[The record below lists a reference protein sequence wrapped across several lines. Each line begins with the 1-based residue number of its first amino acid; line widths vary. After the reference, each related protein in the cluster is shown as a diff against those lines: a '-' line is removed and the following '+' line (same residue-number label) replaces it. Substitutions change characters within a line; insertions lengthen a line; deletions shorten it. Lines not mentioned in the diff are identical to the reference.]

1 MKHLLLILTSFSLF
15 ISAAVGQIEMLTG
28 GNLENSSEWQITL
41 LNTPEGSEPAAT
53 WNSTAETLAVGA
65 GGNLHV
71 SGLAN
76 NTTVQYCI
84 FQEVELSSEK
94 AYIFDGAYKAISINN
109 SWCEVFIGTQPTD
122 GSDYGDGQE
131 RVAAFGTWAG
141 YNADDGTF
149 SEDIAAENY
158 KAFSPDSSGTYYF
171 VLKLGSTS
179 WDGNDQ
185 AFEIVVDE
193 LTLTE
198 TDPVEVENLVAGGS
212 LAGGEMEDSLVW
224 NSSFLNTPE
233 GLEPSVS
240 WNNTENTPL
249 YGTGGALSVSGL
261 SNNNT
266 VQYAIYQEITLSKDS
281 MYTFN
286 AAVKDITEN
295 LSQSWIE
302 VFIGTSAPVDG
313 EEYNADVPGSTMITS
328 FSSWSEECNHAGID
342 GTFEM
347 NSCGENTFIP
357 DADGTYYF
365 ILKMGS
371 TSWAGD
377 DMPFQLAIDELSL
390 TASRTKPAPEFSAN
404 IKNGIAPLEVQFT
417 NKSKMATSVSWDFGD
432 GSEASTEDS
441 PSHVYTE
448 AGKYS
453 VTLTATNEKG
463 DSAIVKADFIN
474 VNPPVEVV
482 AGGVLTG
489 GNLEDESQW
498 QTTFLS
504 TPAGSE
510 PVAVW
515 NDTEHTP
522 TAGDGGSLYVT
533 GTSNNSTV
541 QYAIYQKVTLSKD
554 SVYTFNGAVKDF
566 TENLNQAWYEAFIG
580 PEPIDGLDYSKDDAD
595 KFLLSEF
602 STWSNECNP
611 AGIDGTFL
619 ANGCINQSFIPDS
632 TGDYY
637 FVIKMGSTS
646 WAGNNMPFALALDEL
661 SLIGKRTK
669 PMPQFSADNP
679 LGFAPLTVQ
688 FTDESKFATSWSWDF
703 GDGSEAST
711 EQNPVHEYT
720 AVGTYTV
727 TLTVTNEKGDSIL
740 TKTDY
745 VKANE
750 KPELPE
756 GEMLYGGNMEDPN
769 LWNITTLNSNG
780 EQSGTWNYTE
790 ETMAAGEGG
799 NLLITGSANNA
810 TSHYMIWQ
818 KVELTAGMKY
828 TFTAAFR
835 DLSENLDHFWSEVF
849 ISTVMPVD
857 GQDYAKD
864 AEGTTMIAFFNTWDC
879 GTAPSL
885 DGTYQESACGDEPVG
900 VFIPETSGTYYFSIK
915 TGNTDWE
922 NNTYNFSVLIDEVS
936 LQESENVPPP
946 SADFFADVT
955 EGNSPLE
962 VYFTDL
968 SDNATAWEWHF
979 GDGNTSTEQSP
990 MHTYTTAGT
999 YTVTLIASNEGQT
1012 DTLVVED
1019 LIAVGPSTG
1028 IDELLNSNV
1037 KVYPNPSI
1045 GLVSI
1050 AGRGINSESISII
1063 DITGRVVKHS
1073 TLNQDRDQLTVRIEK
1088 EGIYFLKLD
1097 IDGETRMQKIIIRK

>member
-1 MKHLLLILTSFSLF
+1 MKHLLLILTSFGLF
-15 ISAAVGQIEMLTG
+15 ISAAIAQTEMLTG
-28 GNLENSSEWQITL
+28 GNLENSSDWQITL
-41 LNTPEGSEPAAT
+41 LNTAEGNEPSVT
-53 WNSTAETLAVGA
+53 WNATAETLAAGA

-84 FQEVELSSEK
+84 YQEVELSSEK
-94 AYIFDGAYKAISINN
+94 TYIFDGAYKAIAINN
-109 SWCEVFIGTQPTD
+109 SWCEVFIGTKPTD
-122 GSDYGDGQE
+122 GNDYGEGQE

-141 YNADDGTF
+141 YNADDGIF
-149 SEDIAAENY
+149 SEDIDSENY
-158 KAFSPDSSGTYYF
+158 KAFLPDTSGTYYF
-171 VLKLGSTS
+171 VLKIGSTS
-179 WDGNDQ
+179 WDGTDQ
-185 AFEIVVDE
+185 AFEIVV
-193 LTLTE
+193 
-198 TDPVEVENLVAGGS
+198 
-212 LAGGEMEDSLVW
+212 
-224 NSSFLNTPE
+224 
-233 GLEPSVS
+233 
-240 WNNTENTPL
+240 
-249 YGTGGALSVSGL
+249 
-261 SNNNT
+261 
-266 VQYAIYQEITLSKDS
+266 
-281 MYTFN
+281 
-286 AAVKDITEN
+286 
-295 LSQSWIE
+295 
-302 VFIGTSAPVDG
+302 
-313 EEYNADVPGSTMITS
+313 
-328 FSSWSEECNHAGID
+328 
-342 GTFEM
+342 
-347 NSCGENTFIP
+347 
-357 DADGTYYF
+357 
-365 ILKMGS
+365 
-371 TSWAGD
+371 
-377 DMPFQLAIDELSL
+377 DELSL
-390 TASRTKPAPEFSAN
+390 TASRTKPSPDFSAN

-432 GSEASTEDS
+432 GSEVSTDDS

-448 AGKYS
+448 AGQYS

-463 DSAIVKADFIN
+463 DSAIVKADLIN
-474 VNPPVEVV
+474 VNPLVEVV

-498 QTTFLS
+498 KTTFLT
-504 TPAGSE
+504 TPSGSE

-554 SVYTFNGAVKDF
+554 SVYTFNGAIKDF

-602 STWSNECNP
+602 STWSTECNP

-619 ANGCINQSFIPDS
+619 TNGCTNQSFIPDS

-646 WAGNNMPFALALDEL
+646 WEGNNMPFALALDEL

-688 FTDESKFATSWSWDF
+688 FTDESKFATSWTWDF

-727 TLTVTNEKGDSIL
+727 TLTATNEKGDSTI
-740 TKTDY
+740 TKADFI
-745 VKANE
+745 KANE

-780 EQSGTWNYTE
+780 EQSGTWNYTD
-790 ETMAAGEGG
+790 ETLAAGEGG

-818 KVELTAGMKY
+818 RVELAAGMKY

-835 DLSENLDHFWSEVF
+835 DLSENLNHFWSEVF

-857 GQDYAKD
+857 GEDYSKD

-879 GTAPSL
+879 GSAPGL

-922 NNTYNFSVLIDEVS
+922 NDTYNFSVLIDEVS

-946 SADFFADVT
+946 AADFFADVT
-955 EGNSPLE
+955 EGNAPLE
-962 VYFTDL
+962 VYFTNL

-979 GDGNTSTEQSP
+979 GDENTSTEQSP
-990 MHTYTTAGT
+990 VHTYTTAGK

-1028 IDELLNSNV
+1028 IDDLLNSNV
-1037 KVYPNPSI
+1037 KVYPNPSNGLINISGKGVRKEMITIHGII
-1045 GLVSI
+1045 GKTVHNSTFDQYQDMVSVK
-1050 AGRGINSESISII
+1050 IN
-1063 DITGRVVKHS
+1063 
-1073 TLNQDRDQLTVRIEK
+1073 NP
-1088 EGIYFLKLD
+1088 GIYFVK
-1097 IDGETRMQKIIIRK
+1097 INNGKNIVIKKIIIQS